1 MQLVS
6 DVELTADELRLSWSD
21 GEQTSYPYY
30 PLRLACACARCE
42 DEMTGERV
50 LRPDQVARDI
60 IIVDWIRVG
69 NYALQFL
76 WSDGHET
83 GIYPFSQLKRLAT
96 PPRPELTTAKHANAQ

>member
-96 PPRPELTTAKHANAQ
+96 PPPPPQS